1 MSSRNPKKKIS
12 IRAAIIKRC
21 CDSKYGAAQ
30 IVNENNEAA
39 NIAIPPSKGILLRC
53 IFLSFGSSNKESLL
67 AILIMDG
74 MDANATRKDV
84 KRQRKKFIIGVKVV
98 N

>member
-1 MSSRNPKKKIS
+1 MSSRNPKKKINIS
-12 IRAAIIKRC
+12 AAIIKRC

-39 NIAIPPSKGILLRC
+39 NIAIPPSKGILLLC
-53 IFLSFGSSNKESLL
+53 ILRSFGSSNKESLL
-67 AILIMDG
+67 AILIIDG